1 MGLNLLLVF
10 IPIAGG
16 ARPGYGANPVA
27 VFAAAALAIV
37 PLAGL
42 MGRSTE
48 HLSTYVGATIGGL
61 LSASLGTPW

>member
-10 IPIAGG
+10 IPIAV
-16 ARPGYGANPVA
+16 ALDWYDANPVA
-27 VFAAAALAIV
+27 VFAAAALAII

-48 HLSTYVGATIGGL
+48 HLSTYVGATVGGL
-61 LSASLGTPW
+61 LSAS